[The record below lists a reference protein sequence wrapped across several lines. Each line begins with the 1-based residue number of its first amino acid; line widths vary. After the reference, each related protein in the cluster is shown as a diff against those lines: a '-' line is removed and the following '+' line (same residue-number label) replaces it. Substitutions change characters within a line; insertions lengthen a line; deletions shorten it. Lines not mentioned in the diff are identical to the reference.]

1 MLQLFT
7 SKKAALLENAPIVR
21 RSTQLRETRM
31 TIDNSR
37 RTALV
42 GFGALAVGA
51 AAVVAGPSR
60 AATTERI
67 IPPDARELSELMD
80 RLRRADATSRPCL

>member
-1 MLQLFT
+1 
-7 SKKAALLENAPIVR
+7 
-21 RSTQLRETRM
+21 M

-37 RTALV
+37 RSALV

-51 AAVVAGPSR
+51 AALAAGPSR

-67 IPPDARELSELMD
+67 IPPSPPAKIRIMP
-80 RLRRADATSRPCL
+80 RTRRWPRSSPTISSTAWC